1 MTKRRV
7 AARKEQVKKARRRL
21 GIGGVK
27 WTECGCG
34 SAQPAVVKA
43 PTARDWLPNLHLL
56 SQPWPITASITLTNR
71 DLIARSR
78 LLFAAPIA
86 PVPLRLS
93 LPPRKESSLSS
104 NLLAFCNRVSAIRA
118 KYPPK
123 YFVAPFTLSARPSF
137 PFSSHGTHSTLF
149 SGNPSFASRDRVL
162 FSAPFHSLTHA
173 PKYFLRKKTSKS
185 VRSTRRQKYRSD
197 ANTSFHSFVHSF
209 LQR

>member
-1 MTKRRV
+1 MKGQLNSRLEKEKRTRLSSNAICV
-7 AARKEQVKKARRRL
+7 PTILRTSRPKKREGDNDQKTGSREEGARKKAQRRL

-56 SQPWPITASITLTNR
+56 SQLWPITASITLTNR

-93 LPPRKESSLSS
+93 LPPRKESSFLE
-104 NLLAFCNRVSAIRA
+104 
-118 KYPPK
+118 
-123 YFVAPFTLSARPSF
+123 
-137 PFSSHGTHSTLF
+137 
-149 SGNPSFASRDRVL
+149 
-162 FSAPFHSLTHA
+162 SLG
-173 PKYFLRKKTSKS
+173 
-185 VRSTRRQKYRSD
+185 
-197 ANTSFHSFVHSF
+197 F
-209 LQR
+209 LQPGECDACEVPSEVLRSSLCSFR